1 VSLSFL
7 PTTAFESIKS
17 EKGLNYLK
25 LRAGL
30 GSSARFPTG
39 YPTGQTLDFET
50 RYFQINGTDVSI
62 NTTSPRE
69 ANPNL
74 KPELQQEFEVG
85 FDAKFIDNRVSLE
98 ASYFSRTTKDLII
111 VLPLPASSGYTST
124 TTNVGEVEGDGFEV
138 DLSVDIFRS
147 EEADGFNWNSS
158 VNFTTNKSIVTDLG
172 QDVDQIIYSGAAG
185 RRGGNVAREGYQLGA
200 MVGDRIQR
208 DANGNFVVNAVGNY
222 IVESVDEEG
231 LTPVIGDPNP
241 DYVMNFVNTFSYKNF
256 QLGIQVNHTVGG
268 DIASSTI
275 ATLLGRGLSTDTVD
289 RLNSFVLPGVDV
301 NGNPNT
307 VQINNSDYYFSNV
320 LFGPTE
326 LRVYDASVIRLQE
339 VSLTY
344 SLPSKMLDK
353 TPFGSLAI
361 TASGNNLWYNAYNTP
376 KGTNFDPGV
385 ALGVGNARG
394 FEFINGPSGRRYGL
408 SVKAS
413 F

>member
-1 VSLSFL
+1 
-7 PTTAFESIKS
+7 
-17 EKGLNYLK
+17 LK

-30 GSSARFPTG
+30 GQSARFPTG
-39 YPTGQTLDFET
+39 YPTGQTLDFAT
-50 RYFQINGTDVSI
+50 RYFQLDGQDISI
-62 NTTSPRE
+62 NTTS
-69 ANPNL
+69 ATKSNPDL
-74 KPELQQEFEVG
+74 KPELQSEFEVG

-98 ASYFSRTTKDLII
+98 ASYFNRTTKDLII
-111 VLPLPASSGYTST
+111 GLPLPASSGYTQT
-124 TTNVGEVEGDGFEV
+124 TTNVGEVQGDGWEA
-138 DLSVDIFRS
+138 DLSVAFFRS

-158 VNFTTNKSIVTDLG
+158 VNFTTNESIVTDLG
-172 QDVDQIIYSGAAG
+172 QSVDQIIYSGSAG
-185 RRGGNVAREGYQLGA
+185 LGGNVAREGYQLGA

-208 DANGNFVVNAVGNY
+208 DANGNFVVSANGNY
-222 IVESVDEEG
+222 ISESVDEEG

-256 QLGIQVNHTVGG
+256 QLGVQVNHTVGG
-268 DIASSTI
+268 DISSATI

-301 NGNPNT
+301 NGNANT

-320 LFGPTE
+320 LFGPKE
-326 LRVYDASVIRLQE
+326 LTVYDASVIRLQE

-344 SLPSKMLDK
+344 SLPTKMLDK
-353 TPFGSLAI
+353 TPFGSISI

-376 KGTNFDPGV
+376 EGTNFDPGV

-394 FEFINGPSGRRYGL
+394 FEFINGPSGKRYGV
-408 SVKAS
+408 SVKAT